1 MKDVEKIDE
10 ELEVS
15 PSEYAAELLVALEEE
30 KKAINET
37 TGPKSSNSEEPP
49 RPIVD
54 EDVDEEEVI
63 NYTVDEEEKASI
75 DSLIA
80 MSIPPTI
87 VPYGN
92 DGPQFGRRRYN

>member
-1 MKDVEKIDE
+1 MAKKWSIDTIKFPRNRSKNHAIIFAQN
-10 ELEVS
+10 LG
-15 PSEYAAELLVALEEE
+15 
-30 KKAINET
+30 INET
-37 TGPKSSNSEEPP
+37 TDPKSSNSEEPP
-49 RPIVD
+49 RQIVD

-80 MSIPPTI
+80 MSIPPNI